1 MLGGATKQSGGNEAG
16 GFLAS
21 KFAQNMICVFIFWLF
36 YILTDNF
43 LFLWDYGLAKKIT

>member
-21 KFAQNMICVFIFWLF
+21 KFAQNMICVFILYCWTTDH
-36 YILTDNF
+36 LTLD
-43 LFLWDYGLAKKIT
+43 TMQ